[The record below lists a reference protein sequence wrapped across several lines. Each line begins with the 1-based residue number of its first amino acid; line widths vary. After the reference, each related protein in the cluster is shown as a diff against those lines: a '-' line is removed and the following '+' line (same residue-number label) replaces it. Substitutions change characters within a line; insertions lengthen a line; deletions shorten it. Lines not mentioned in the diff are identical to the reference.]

1 MNEVVR
7 TYIRFIVTD
16 LVQDTYCFLYVRT
29 VVALFLF
36 VKNINTAR

>member
-16 LVQDTYCFLYVRT
+16 LVRNPYCFLSFLP
-29 VVALFLF
+29 VVALFHF